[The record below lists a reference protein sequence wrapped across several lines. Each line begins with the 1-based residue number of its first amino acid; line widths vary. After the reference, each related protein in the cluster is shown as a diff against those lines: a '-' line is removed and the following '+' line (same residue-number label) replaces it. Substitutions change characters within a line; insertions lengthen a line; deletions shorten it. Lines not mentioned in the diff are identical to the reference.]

1 MFSILLHSVL
11 TFDNLGRLGEIKL
24 RRVPIHSFFV
34 LYFKTWLCFIAITFL
49 DICSDDYG
57 NECMP
62 LQVHIIVLLNTI
74 CKNGEVPSSI
84 PQQFIASAI
93 AAQTR
98 VLVFEM
104 SKGDKKV
111 SML

>member
-1 MFSILLHSVL
+1 MHSVL
-11 TFDNLGRLGEIKL
+11 TFDNLGRLDEKKIT
-24 RRVPIHSFFV
+24 PFFC
-34 LYFKTWLCFIAITFL
+34 LIFHICFIAITFV

-74 CKNGEVPSSI
+74 CKNGEVPSSV

-98 VLVFEM
+98 VMVFGM
-104 SKGDKKV
+104 
-111 SML
+111 